1 MRGSMTT
8 SIAALCVGTLSCD
21 AAAMVV
27 DFAVARWSDGAGADG
42 RTYALVMVDDPWS
55 WREARAMASEMG
67 AELAGTPTPQA
78 LSFVIALASRPGAFD
93 CAGPWI
99 GGSRFGGGS
108 WGWVDGASFSSFAWA
123 PGRPVQSILLD
134 AAICLGGSDSPDG
147 TWIDALPGPD
157 AGAQTRSAVF
167 VWNAFEDCD
176 HDGIPDRLEIAK
188 DPALDP
194 DFDGRLAD
202 CSTSVGDINGDG
214 RVNGADLGLMMGAFN
229 GTEAAFDL
237 NHDGIVN
244 GADLGLLLSHWTG

>member
-1 MRGSMTT
+1 MVI
-8 SIAALCVGTLSCD
+8 SIVAVSVGAVAAGANAS
-21 AAAMVV
+21 VV

-42 RTYALVMVDDPWS
+42 RTYALVMVDEPWS
-55 WREARAMASEMG
+55 WREARAMANEMG
-67 AELAGTPTPQA
+67 AELAAAPTPQA
-78 LSFVIALASRPGAFD
+78 LSFIIALASRPGAFD

-108 WGWVDGASFSSFAWA
+108 WSWVDGATFSSFAWA
-123 PGRPVQSILLD
+123 PGRPAQSSLLD

-157 AGAQTRSAVF
+157 AGAQTRSAIF

-176 HDGIPDRLEIAK
+176 NDGIPDRL
-188 DPALDP
+188 D
-194 DFDGRLAD
+194 D
-202 CSTSVGDINGDG
+202 CSTIVGDINRDG

-244 GADLGLLLSHWTG
+244 GADLGLLLSNWTGS